1 MNPDLEEG
9 QESTGNKRNSRGLSD
24 SEILAAIEAKA
35 KESYGYLSGT
45 LNAEREQALN
55 YYLGKPFGNEID
67 GRSQVVTRDTLETIE
82 WMLPSLLKIFTA
94 GDKAVEF
101 TPKGAEDVDAAEQ
114 ETSYVNHVVMQ
125 QNDSFMSMYTWM
137 KDALMMKTGYV
148 KVYWDTSED
157 VTEDNYHNLSVEE
170 LTMLSQDQGVEIV
183 AAEESELGY
192 NVTVKRVTKTGR
204 VCIDPVPPEEI
215 LVDMAC
221 RKVDLSVANYIEHR
235 MRKTI
240 SEIRLMGFDIAD
252 EIGDY
257 DETSNDDSISTARNQ
272 YDEDDQGYEG
282 ADPSTRMVWFRD
294 VTMRIDADGDG
305 IAELMRYYI
314 VGSEIIYSGKAENV
328 YYAALCPLP
337 MPHRHVGLSLADL
350 VQDVQL
356 IRSTVMRQYLDGL
369 YLANNGR
376 YAISDRVNL
385 DDMLVSRPGGIVR
398 VQGDPMSAIM
408 PLVHPNTGASAIEG
422 LSYLDTQKENR
433 TGITKYNQGLDA
445 NSLNKTATGINQIM
459 SAAQQRMEL
468 VARIFAESG
477 VKRLFQLTH
486 ELLKK
491 HSDKATIFRL
501 NNKWIP
507 VDPRQWQ
514 TRTDMTIAVGLGTG
528 NKDMQ
533 LQHLMSILQVQREAL
548 AIGVSTPKNI
558 YAAAKRLAE
567 NAGFSDGNEFFTDPS
582 EQQQPQQP
590 PSNPLLE
597 VEQVKQQ
604 GQMQAKQIELQ
615 ADQQKFMAETEL
627 EKQKAAIEYQQKREL
642 EQMQITSAERIK
654 AAEIEAEKETKLMEL
669 AAGILS
675 SKFSGAPNS
684 DDSTKVDQAG
694 AIDPNM
700 DMLRQIMNGI
710 QGMASALSAPQYI
723 VRDENGLEIGVQS
736 AQ

>member
-1 MNPDLEEG
+1 MNPEQEDD
-9 QESTGNKRNSRGLSD
+9 QESTENEVKSKLTD
-24 SEILAAIEAKA
+24 SEILNAIETKA
-35 KESYGYLSGT
+35 SESYGYMSST
-45 LNAEREQALN
+45 LNAEREQALD
-55 YYLGKPFGNEID
+55 YYLGKPYGNEVD

-114 ETSYVNHVVMQ
+114 ETSYVNHIVMQ
-125 QNDSFMSMYTWM
+125 QNDSFMTMYTFF
-137 KDALMMKTGYV
+137 KDALLMKTGYV
-148 KVYWDTSED
+148 KVYWDTKED
-157 VTEDNYHNLSVEE
+157 VIEDNYANLSEEE
-170 LTMLSQDQGVEIV
+170 LVMLAQDKGVEIV
-183 AAEESELGY
+183 SAEQTEIGY
-192 NVTVKRVTKTGR
+192 NITVKRVTKTGK
-204 VCIDPVPPEEI
+204 VCIEPVPPEEI

-221 RKVDLSVANYIEHR
+221 RKVDLSDANYVEHR
-235 MRKTI
+235 TKKTI
-240 SEIRLMGFDIAD
+240 SDIRLMGFDVEDNIA
-252 EIGDY
+252 DY
-257 DETSNDDSISTARNQ
+257 DENSDDGGIAEARNL
-272 YDEDDQGYEG
+272 YDEDAEGYEG

-294 VTMRIDADGDG
+294 VTMRIDSDGDG

-314 VGSEIIYSGKAENV
+314 VGDKILYRGKAENI

-356 IRSTVMRQYLDGL
+356 IRSTIMRQYLDGL
-369 YLANNGR
+369 YLSNNGR

-398 VQGDPMSAIM
+398 VQGDPGMAIL
-408 PLVHPNTGASAIEG
+408 PLVHPNTGAGAIEG
-422 LSYLDTQKENR
+422 LTYLDSQKEAR

-459 SAAQQRMEL
+459 GAAQQRMEL

-477 VKRLFQLTH
+477 VKRMFQLTH

-491 HSDKATIFRL
+491 HADKATIFRL
-501 NNKWIP
+501 NNKWVP

-533 LQHLMSILQVQREAL
+533 LQHLMSILQVQREAM
-548 AIGVSTPKNI
+548 AIGVATPKNI
-558 YAAAKRLAE
+558 YSSAKRLAE

-582 EQQQPQQP
+582 EQQPQQP
-590 PSNPLLE
+590 QANPLLE

-604 GQMQAKQIELQ
+604 GQMQTKQMDLQ

-627 EKQKAAIEYQQKREL
+627 EKQKMAVEYQQKKEL
-642 EQMQITSAERIK
+642 EQMQIISNERIK
-654 AAEIEAEKETKLMEL
+654 AAEIEADKEAKLMEL
-669 AAGILS
+669 AAGIIS
-675 SKFSGAPNS
+675 AQIGSTQSV
-684 DDSTKVDQAG
+684 DDTTKIDQAG
-694 AIDPNM
+694 MIDPNM
-700 DMLRQIMNGI
+700 EVIREVMQSI
-710 QGMASALSAPQYI
+710 QGMASALSAPKYI
-723 VRDENGLEIGVQS
+723 VRDANGRAVGVQS
-736 AQ
+736 QI

>member
-1 MNPDLEEG
+1 MSLDLEDG
-9 QESTGNKRNSRGLSD
+9 QESTDNKRDSRGLSD

-45 LNAEREQALN
+45 LNAEREQALD
-55 YYLGKPFGNEID
+55 YYLGKPYGNEVE

-101 TPKGAEDVDAAEQ
+101 TPKGAEDVEAAEQ

-125 QNDSFMSMYTWM
+125 QNDSFMTMYAWF

-157 VTEDNYHNLSVEE
+157 VTEDSYSNLSVEE
-170 LTMLSQDQGVEIV
+170 LTMLAQDQGVEI
-183 AAEESELGY
+183 ASAEQTELGY

-204 VCIDPVPPEEI
+204 VCIEPVPPEEF

-221 RKVDLSVANYIEHR
+221 RKVDLSDANYVEHR
-235 MRKTI
+235 TRKTI
-240 SEIRLMGFDIAD
+240 SEIRLMGFNVSD
-252 EIGDY
+252 EIGDW
-257 DETSNDDSISTARNQ
+257 DETSNDDGISSARNQ

-282 ADPSTRMVWFRD
+282 ADPSTRLVWFRD

-356 IRSTVMRQYLDGL
+356 IRSTVMRQYLDSL

-445 NSLNKTATGINQIM
+445 NSLNKTASGINQIM

-491 HSDKATIFRL
+491 HADKATIFRL
-501 NNKWIP
+501 NNKWVP

-533 LQHLMSILQVQREAL
+533 LQHLMSILQVQREAMQ
-548 AIGVSTPKNI
+548 IGVSTPKNI
-558 YAAAKRLAE
+558 YSAAKRLAE

-582 EQQQPQQP
+582 EQPPKQQQA
-590 PSNPLLE
+590 NPLLE
-597 VEQVKQQ
+597 VEQAKQQ
-604 GQMQAKQIELQ
+604 GQIQAKQIELQ
-615 ADQQKFMAETEL
+615 ADQQKFIAETEL
-627 EKQKAAIEYQQKREL
+627 EKQKSAIEYQQKREL
-642 EQMQITSAERIK
+642 EQMQIISAERIK

-675 SKFSGAPNS
+675 SHVSGAPNS
-684 DDSTKVDQAG
+684 DDTTKVDQAG

-700 DMLRQIMNGI
+700 DTLRQIMQGI
-710 QGMASALSAPQYI
+710 QGVASALSAPKYI
-723 VRDENGLEIGVQS
+723 VRDADGRAIGLQS